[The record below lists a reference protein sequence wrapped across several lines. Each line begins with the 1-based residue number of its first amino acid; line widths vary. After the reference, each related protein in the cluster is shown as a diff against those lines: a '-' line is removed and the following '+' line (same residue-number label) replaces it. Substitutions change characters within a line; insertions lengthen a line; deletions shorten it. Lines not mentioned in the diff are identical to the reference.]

1 MENVRSLEDK
11 RVLNTII
18 NNVPAMVFYKDLQ
31 GKYIAANEMFCKQL
45 HTTQEDII
53 GRTDFDFYEESRAIK
68 YRDTDQELLKS
79 DGVMDEFE
87 EEIKINDEVRN
98 FATRKVLLK
107 DNDGNPYGVIGL
119 AYDITNERKNEQDLF
134 ESRTKYKYMYDMFR
148 LMVDNIPDP
157 LWAKDLRKRY
167 LFANKATCEKLL
179 NAVDTEE
186 PIGKTDLYFA
196 KRERERHPGDPEWHT
211 FGETCINSDDLTL
224 HQKAAGKFDEFGHVM
239 GQFVYLDVQKAPIF
253 DSEGNIIGTVGSARD
268 ITRQKLMEQEFQILN
283 QRNHAIIEALPDL
296 MFLFD
301 EQGFYLE
308 CYASSTNELV
318 APPEELIGKKVDE
331 FFPVEIAELTLLSI
345 KNCLEKKAVQTF
357 EYKIDRTSSQH
368 YYEARFTP
376 VNENQVLCISR
387 NITDRKILQSELI
400 HAKEIA
406 EESSRLKSTLL
417 NNMSH
422 ELRTPLNG
430 ILGFSEIMSNEL
442 LDQEYVEMATHIN
455 NSGKRLMKTLDSIM
469 QLSQLES
476 GTKAIHN
483 EKISIACYLKPI
495 LDGFSIQARNK
506 GLYFEIRS
514 LPDIEGHI
522 DTFFFSQSISNII
535 ENAVKFTN
543 SGGISFDAGTI
554 KQEGRRFLS
563 IQIEDTGIGISV
575 DHQKMIFEEFRQAS
589 EGQNRSFEGTGLGLT
604 IAKKMINLLGG
615 IIMVDSSIGKG
626 SVFKVLL
633 PFPENND
640 EGILKARTDEGEQVS
655 FVPHNET
662 NSVRHKIL
670 LVEDNEVNAQ
680 LTLAYIKGQHHLD
693 WAADAAEALEKVR
706 IQKYS
711 LILMDINL
719 GPGMDGL
726 QATQQIRK
734 ISGYENVPIVA
745 LTGYTM
751 FGDRDQ
757 LIQGGCTEYLAKPF
771 SKNAILD
778 LIEKMLH
785 QVTAPLKPE

>member
-1 MENVRSLEDK
+1 MEDK

-31 GKYIAANEMFCKQL
+31 GRYIAANEMFCMQL
-45 HTTQEDII
+45 HTTPEEII
-53 GRTDFDFYEESRAIK
+53 GKTDFDFYEESRAMK
-68 YRDTDQELLKS
+68 YRQTDLEIMKS
-79 DGVMDEFE
+79 DGVFDEFE
-87 EEIKINDEVRN
+87 EEIKINDEVRV

-107 DNDGNPYGVIGL
+107 DNEGNPYGIIGL
-119 AYDITNERKNEQDLF
+119 AYDITNERKNEQELF
-134 ESRTKYKYMYDMFR
+134 ESRTQYKYMYDMFR

-167 LFANKATCEKLL
+167 LFANKATCDKLL
-179 NAVDTEE
+179 NAADTEE
-186 PIGKTDLYFA
+186 PIGKTDLFFA
-196 KRERERHPGDPEWHT
+196 MRERARHPEDPEWHT
-211 FGETCINSDDLTL
+211 FGENCSISDDLTI
-224 HQKAAGKFDEFGHVM
+224 HQKAAGKFDEFGHAK
-239 GQFVYLDVQKAPIF
+239 GQFIFLDVQKAPIF
-253 DSEGNIIGTVGSARD
+253 DSDGNIIGTVGSARD
-268 ITRQKLMEQEFQILN
+268 ITQQKLMEQEFQILN

-301 EQGFYLE
+301 EQGFYLDY
-308 CYASSTNELV
+308 YASSTKELL
-318 APPEELIGKKVDE
+318 AQPEELIGKTAGD
-331 FFPVEIAELTLLSI
+331 FLPPDITELTLISI

-357 EYKIDRTSSQH
+357 EYCINQSDGQQ
-368 YYEARFTP
+368 YYEARFTM

-387 NITDRKILQSELI
+387 NITERKALQSELI

-430 ILGFSEIMSNEL
+430 ILGFSEIMGNEL
-442 LDQEYVEMATHIN
+442 QDQEYVDMAMHIN

-483 EKISIACYLKPI
+483 EKISIDSSLKPI
-495 LDGFSIQARNK
+495 LNIFSSQARK
-506 GLYFEIRS
+506 KDLFFEIRN
-514 LPDIEGHI
+514 LPSIEGYM

-535 ENAVKFTN
+535 ENAIKFTN
-543 SGGISFDAGTI
+543 SGGISIDAGII
-554 KQEGRRFLS
+554 KQEGNRFLS

-575 DHQKMIFEEFRQAS
+575 EHQKMIFEEFRQAS
-589 EGQNRSFEGTGLGLT
+589 EGQNRNFEGTGLGLT

-615 IIMVDSSIGKG
+615 TILVDSSIGKG
-626 SVFKVLL
+626 SIFKVLL
-633 PFPENND
+633 PFPENNNN
-640 EGILKARTDEGEQVS
+640 ITIKAKTSDGAQISSEY
-655 FVPHNET
+655 HNEIDLSR
-662 NSVRHKIL
+662 NKIL

-680 LTLAYIKGQHHLD
+680 LTMAYVKGQYVLD
-693 WAADAAEALEKVR
+693 WAADATEALEKVR

-778 LIEKMLH
+778 LIDKLFR
-785 QVTAPLKPE
+785 QVTSPVKPE